1 MSQGVYVLG
10 GKCPGGKCPGG
21 KCPGGICPWGKC
33 PGGTCPGGLCP
44 RTVIHGKL
52 LAALGWLFMKWTP
65 YTIPLGGGGY
75 LPQVLVPTVK
85 QTLKAVVVTAE
96 IEEQLPPHTLNFW
109 SSQTSLK
116 GHVLTLWPLKQDMK
130 GFT

>member
-44 RTVIHGKL
+44 RTLEYIS
-52 LAALGWLFMKWTP
+52 
-65 YTIPLGGGGY
+65 TINS
-75 LPQVLVPTVK
+75 VL
-85 QTLKAVVVTAE
+85 
-96 IEEQLPPHTLNFW
+96 N
-109 SSQTSLK
+109 
-116 GHVLTLWPLKQDMK
+116 VLTHMTTMLRVGSL
-130 GFT
+130 

>member
-44 RTVIHGKL
+44 RSLSDIRHGL
-52 LAALGWLFMKWTP
+52 LRDSVMGHDHF
-65 YTIPLGGGGY
+65 
-75 LPQVLVPTVK
+75 
-85 QTLKAVVVTAE
+85 LKST
-96 IEEQLPPHTLNFW
+96 
-109 SSQTSLK
+109 
-116 GHVLTLWPLKQDMK
+116 G
-130 GFT
+130 

>member
-44 RTVIHGKL
+44 RTINNTLSVISR
-52 LAALGWLFMKWTP
+52 
-65 YTIPLGGGGY
+65 YSR
-75 LPQVLVPTVK
+75 
-85 QTLKAVVVTAE
+85 TLIARFTGSRMYSTWSQIKEVGSSSRTRVN
-96 IEEQLPPHTLNFW
+96 LNA
-109 SSQTSLK
+109 
-116 GHVLTLWPLKQDMK
+116 
-130 GFT
+130 